1 MTVGAI
7 LSGLACCVLGLTSCA
22 APGPFRRI
30 DGVDPSISR
39 DTAFCGKGSLYMHNT
54 FGLLDTSS
62 RWGRTDLRVC
72 PLSDATCNGPYGWTT
87 DEFSHICMA
96 YRWVLCRQM
105 ILHFPFHL
113 CCKRVQSVVRPWRAP
128 SRWSPRHV
136 CGEGV
141 DPVQS
146 SVG

>member
-39 DTAFCGKGSLYMHNT
+39 ETAFCGKGSLYMHNT

-105 ILHFPFHL
+105 ILQFPFYL
-113 CCKRVQSVVRPWRAP
+113 CCKRMQSVVRPWRAP
-128 SRWSPRHV
+128 TVSMEPWACV
-136 CGEGV
+136 VKVLILC
-141 DPVQS
+141 